1 MPLITHIDVEVRPS
15 IGFQTVGYTA
25 RVQFDAPLDI
35 KDALV
40 QASAVRE
47 ALTIKAHEDVQS
59 LVEFRLTSEAE
70 QKAQAPQAPVTA
82 VAPAADG
89 WAVATKPKGGQFR
102 YLTTAVYSI
111 ERFKADAIEAV
122 RSAGIDVDSIE
133 VWDDRTGKYGLE
145 SGNEGY
151 TAGKVK
157 AKEGTSLHKAMQGK
171 AIIGGIEFNN
181 DGTLRFSLSRD
192 GKAAVQALQIAGNL
206 KALDATPF

>member
-1 MPLITHIDVEVRPS
+1 
-15 IGFQTVGYTA
+15 
-25 RVQFDAPLDI
+25 
-35 KDALV
+35 
-40 QASAVRE
+40 
-47 ALTIKAHEDVQS
+47 
-59 LVEFRLTSEAE
+59 
-70 QKAQAPQAPVTA
+70 
-82 VAPAADG
+82 
-89 WAVATKPKGGQFR
+89 
-102 YLTTAVYSI
+102 
-111 ERFKADAIEAV
+111 
-122 RSAGIDVDSIE
+122 VDSIE

>member
-25 RVQFDAPLDI
+25 RVQFDQPLDI
-35 KDALV
+35 AEALT

-59 LVEFRLTSEAE
+59 LVEFRISSESE
-70 QKAQAPQAPVTA
+70 QKAQAPQAPMTVS
-82 VAPAADG
+82 PSNDG

-102 YLTTAVYSI
+102 YLTTAVYPTD
-111 ERFKADAIEAV
+111 RFKADAMEAV
-122 RSAGIDVDSIE
+122 RAAGIDPSTVE

-145 SGNEGY
+145 GGNEGY
-151 TAGKVK
+151 TPGKVK
-157 AKEGTSLHKAMQGK
+157 AKDGSPLAAAMGGK
-171 AIIGGIEFNN
+171 SIIGGIEFNN
-181 DGTLRFSLSRD
+181 NGTLKFSLSRD
-192 GKAAVQALQIAGNL
+192 GKSAVQALQIAGNL

>member
-25 RVQFDAPLDI
+25 RVQFDEPLDI
-35 KDALV
+35 KDALT

-47 ALTIKAHEDVQS
+47 ALTLKAHEDVQS
-59 LVEFRLTSEAE
+59 LVEFRMSSEAE
-70 QKAQAPQAPVTA
+70 QKAQAPQAPVTTT
-82 VAPAADG
+82 VPATDG
-89 WAVATKPKGGQFR
+89 WAVANKPKGGQFR
-102 YLTTAVYSI
+102 YLTTAVYPI
-111 ERFKADAIEAV
+111 QKFKDDAIAAV
-122 RSAGIDVDSIE
+122 REAGINVDDVE

-151 TAGKVK
+151 TPGKVK
-157 AKEGTSLHKAMQGK
+157 AKDGTTLAKAMGGK
-171 AIIGGIEFNN
+171 SIIGGIEFNN

-206 KALDATPF
+206 KQLDATPF